1 MSKQVFLVSSK
12 FGSPDKITA
21 MIRHRQVFAKYAKR
35 ELVGMVL
42 NPSDLSAYNKSVFTN
57 AGKVVLGGVP
67 GPSSIVLDPLGVV
80 EITSNEAVSQGYG
93 IYLEVPSHFEEQVQ
107 EFKARRPLAAP
118 PSPEGEPR
126 SRAWAWS
133 SCSCPSSGCCVHIQ
147 PEGKSWA
154 DIWPGVW
161 KDIMKKLGLK

>member
-12 FGSPDKITA
+12 FGSPDKITTI
-21 MIRHRQVFAKYAKR
+21 IRHRQVFAKYAKR

-57 AGKVVLGGVP
+57 AGKVILGGVP
-67 GPSSIVLDPLGVV
+67 GPASIVLDPLGVV

-107 EFKARRPLAAP
+107 EFKADRSRRPPATN
-118 PSPEGEPR
+118 PSPDGE
-126 SRAWAWS
+126 SF
-133 SCSCPSSGCCVHIQ
+133 
-147 PEGKSWA
+147 KSWA
-154 DIWPGVW
+154 DVWPSVW